1 MIIYRVVI
9 IGLLLRIGIAFWNT
23 FLGSSFGADSDAQQ
37 FNLTALNI
45 AYEGQVPDFAIGT
58 MPYLSFLAFFYWL
71 LTDSLL
77 IGCLLSCFIW
87 LISSAVLI
95 KTMRLLSINERNIF
109 LAVTIYAFL
118 PSSIMYTSV
127 TLREA
132 YQLFFVNVAIY
143 SALTIFIKKSSL
155 HWLLLGIGCFG
166 ASILHGG
173 LMAFCIVLFALTL
186 FFWVI
191 RNKREIPWAKIVMA
205 SPVIITILFIGLTI
219 FTQNAY
225 QLDDGFSSSVESYQT
240 GGIAADGRTNYKDD
254 SSITGV
260 LGLILFIPVSF
271 FQYLFE
277 PMPWKISALAD
288 VPVFFENILRGWLIW
303 TTIKGFR
310 TMPLNKYR
318 PVLFVFIAYFSLEI
332 IWSLGTVNWGTAS
345 RHHIPSMGMLLLAA
359 FANRRIIRKQ

>member
-1 MIIYRVVI
+1 MRKLIIFGFIFR
-9 IGLLLRIGIAFWNT
+9 LCIAVWNGFW
-23 FLGSSFGADSDAQQ
+23 GPSFGADFDAQGMHK
-37 FNLTALNI
+37 NALDI
-45 AYEGQVPDFAIGT
+45 SEGLNFFEFQIGT
-58 MPYLSFLAFFYWL
+58 EPYVNFLGFFYWL
-71 LTDSLL
+71 ITDSLFL
-77 IGCLLSCFIW
+77 GSLLSCITW
-87 LISSAVLI
+87 ITSAVMLV
-95 KTMRLLSINERNIF
+95 KTMELLSIENRNIF
-109 LAVTIYAFL
+109 LALLIYVFL

-205 SPVIITILFIGLTI
+205 SPVIITILFVGLTI

-260 LGLILFIPVSF
+260 LGLILFMPVSF

-303 TTIKGFR
+303 TAYKGFR
-310 TMPLNKYR
+310 TMPVYKYR
-318 PVLFVFIAYFSLEI
+318 PVLFVFIAYFCLEL

-345 RHHIPSMGMLLLAA
+345 RHHVPSMGMLLLAA
-359 FANRRIIRKQ
+359 FANRRIIKKQN